1 MNGKM
6 NPAQN
11 SITGAPSSRL
21 VFFDPDTN
29 IRNDYKLVYGSVEDV
44 NAYLKQFQ
52 VTPYDLLKPTKVLF
66 KAEQVD
72 LKTLNNLGLKSTEKT
87 SSFTLSTNG

>member
-6 NPAQN
+6 NPASN

-21 VFFDPDTN
+21 VFFNPDTN
-29 IRNDYKLVYGSVEDV
+29 IRNDFKLLYGSADDV

-66 KAEQVD
+66 KAEQLD
-72 LKTLNNLGLKSTEKT
+72 LKDLNNLGLKNNE
-87 SSFTLSTNG
+87 